1 MVNERLR
8 KNLQQYKSEFIE
20 MSELSLD
27 DKISFTIEPE
37 ANCLRVNMEANEH
50 AFKHSRGYDPV
61 NYEYSSPE
69 EFENDIRK
77 ILEEQKLKY
86 ITPKEYNRRFNRDFE
101 FY

>member
-1 MVNERLR
+1 
-8 KNLQQYKSEFIE
+8 FIE

-27 DKISFTIEPE
+27 DKISFTIELEPD
-37 ANCLRVNMEANEH
+37 CLRVNMEAHEH
-50 AFKHSRGYDPV
+50 DFQHSRGYDFAS
-61 NYEYSSPE
+61 YGYSSSE
-69 EFENDIRK
+69 EFERDIRQ